1 TKVFL
6 GVNGVVYLGLAIFA
20 PLIIWLIFSEKY
32 MNVIPVFQVLS
43 LNFLV
48 YSIRHLLGNVIAVIK
63 RVKVNLVISIV
74 SGILNMTL
82 NLILIPK
89 LGPIGAAAAT
99 VIVTSMTLIMEVYY
113 LRRYLKDAEA

>member
-1 TKVFL
+1 
-6 GVNGVVYLGLAIFA
+6 
-20 PLIIWLIFSEKY
+20 